1 MEVGDIRSKRAYI
14 DTNIFI
20 YLFEDHPKYQVKIS
34 ELIEHLD
41 EIGCDLVTSEFT
53 MAECLVKPFAD
64 DDDKSISAYEENL
77 QSSEFLTVEPVTRE
91 VLINA
96 SMLRGKVGNKM
107 PDSIHLSTALISK
120 CDLFIG
126 NDKKLKTTNKLA
138 SIILSD
144 L

>member
-1 MEVGDIRSKRAYI
+1 MEVGDIRSKRAYL

-20 YLFEDHPKYQVKIS
+20 YLIEDHPKYQAKIS
-34 ELIEHLD
+34 ELIKHLD

-53 MAECLVKPFAD
+53 VAECLVKPFAD
-64 DDDKSISAYEENL
+64 NDKKSISAYQENL
-77 QSSEFLTVEPVTRE
+77 QTSEFLTVEPVTRN

-96 SMLRGKVGNKM
+96 AMLRGKVGNKM
-107 PDSIHLSTALISK
+107 PDSIHLATALLSE

-126 NDKKLKTTNKLA
+126 NDKGLKITDEIDSL
-138 SIILSD
+138 ILSE